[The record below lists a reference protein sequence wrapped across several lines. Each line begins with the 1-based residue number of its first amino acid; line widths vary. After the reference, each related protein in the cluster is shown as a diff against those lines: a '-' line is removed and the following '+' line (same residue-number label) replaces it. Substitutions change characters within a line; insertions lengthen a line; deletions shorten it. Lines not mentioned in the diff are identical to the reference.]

1 MNFSFQRK
9 SKISS
14 IFATSKVFCAC
25 ILEVFEFFYKLG
37 AFFTSRGYMKNLY
50 LGDFLMQFLYN

>member
-1 MNFSFQRK
+1 MNFSFKRK

-25 ILEVFEFFYKLG
+25 ILEVCEFFYKLG
-37 AFFTSRGYMKNLY
+37 AFFNSRGYMKEPV
-50 LGDFLMQFLYN
+50 LGRFANPISL